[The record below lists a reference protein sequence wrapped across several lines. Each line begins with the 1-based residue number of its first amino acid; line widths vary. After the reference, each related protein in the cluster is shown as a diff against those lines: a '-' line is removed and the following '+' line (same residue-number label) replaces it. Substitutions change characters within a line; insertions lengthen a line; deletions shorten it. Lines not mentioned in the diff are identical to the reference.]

1 MNISNNMHAFIFS
14 IISCKFISSSSI
26 WKWKFFFS
34 TTLMYL
40 VFSILILSSV
50 TKCRR
55 LYFSM
60 LFLISKKN
68 GLETSEYLRRRNCFN
83 YQLTI
88 FFWKMKL
95 LYYSKLKMSKRCM
108 FSMQMSQVNIH
119 VHAYRQTD
127 KDKKEQI

>member
-1 MNISNNMHAFIFS
+1 MKVKA
-14 IISCKFISSSSI
+14 
-26 WKWKFFFS
+26 FFS

-88 FFWKMKL
+88 FFKNEATL
-95 LYYSKLKMSKRCM
+95 LFKAKNVKK
-108 FSMQMSQVNIH
+108 VH
-119 VHAYRQTD
+119 VFNAD
-127 KDKKEQI
+127 ESS

>member
-1 MNISNNMHAFIFS
+1 MKVKA
-14 IISCKFISSSSI
+14 
-26 WKWKFFFS
+26 FFS

-40 VFSILILSSV
+40 VFSILIISAV

-60 LFLISKKN
+60 LFSISKKN
-68 GLETSEYLRRRNCFN
+68 GLETSEYLRGMRNCFN

-88 FFWKMKL
+88 YFFLMKL
-95 LYYSKLKMSKRCM
+95 PYYSKLKMSKRCM

-119 VHAYRQTD
+119 VHAYRQTKIKKNKYSYEPELKFKILFTSQD
-127 KDKKEQI
+127 K

>member
-1 MNISNNMHAFIFS
+1 MHSFS
-14 IISCKFISSSSI
+14 VLSLANLYHQAQYESES
-26 WKWKFFFS
+26 FFFS

-40 VFSILILSSV
+40 VFSILILSAV

-83 YQLTI
+83 YQLT
-88 FFWKMKL
+88 FF
-95 LYYSKLKMSKRCM
+95 
-108 FSMQMSQVNIH
+108 F
-119 VHAYRQTD
+119 
-127 KDKKEQI
+127 

>member
-1 MNISNNMHAFIFS
+1 MHSFS
-14 IISCKFISSSSI
+14 VLSLANLYHQAQYESES
-26 WKWKFFFS
+26 FFFS

-40 VFSILILSSV
+40 VFSILILSAV

-88 FFWKMKL
+88 FFKNEATL
-95 LYYSKLKMSKRCM
+95 LFKAKNVKK
-108 FSMQMSQVNIH
+108 VH
-119 VHAYRQTD
+119 VFNAD
-127 KDKKEQI
+127 ESS

>member
-1 MNISNNMHAFIFS
+1 MKVKA
-14 IISCKFISSSSI
+14 
-26 WKWKFFFS
+26 FFS

-40 VFSILILSSV
+40 VFSILILSAV

-83 YQLTI
+83 YQSTI
-88 FFWKMKL
+88 FLKNEFEATL
-95 LYYSKLKMSKRCM
+95 LFKAKNVKK
-108 FSMQMSQVNIH
+108 VH
-119 VHAYRQTD
+119 VFNAD
-127 KDKKEQI
+127 ESS

>member
-14 IISCKFISSSSI
+14 IIFCKFISSSLI
-26 WKWKFFFS
+26 WKWKLFFS

-40 VFSILILSSV
+40 VFSILIISAV

-68 GLETSEYLRRRNCFN
+68 GLETSEYLRGMRNCFN
-83 YQLTI
+83 YQLT
-88 FFWKMKL
+88 FFLMKL

-108 FSMQMSQVNIH
+108 FSMQMSRVNIH